1 MSPWS
6 CVQLSDPHI
15 VEPGRWCN
23 GAVDTA
29 THLREAVA
37 FVGRLHPAP
46 DLVLLTGD
54 LTNDGTPAQVEHLAE
69 LLDPLVPPV
78 RLLPGNHDDPVALH
92 ERFGDQPWRDGRMD
106 GVVEG
111 PVRVVT
117 LDSTIPGE
125 PGGTLHPDQLAWLEA
140 TLADAPD
147 RPTLLALHHPPFATG
162 IAHMDAM
169 GLAPEAARGLA
180 EVVGHH
186 RQVARIACG
195 HLHRAI
201 SVRFAGTVAATAP
214 STAMAVA
221 LDLADGPAAWT
232 TEPPM
237 AAVHT
242 LVDGSGLVTH
252 LAPIGVHEPHR
263 F

>member
-6 CVQLSDPHI
+6 CVQLSDPHV

-23 GAVDTA
+23 DAVDTE
-29 THLREAVA
+29 THLRAAVA
-37 FVGRLHPAP
+37 FVGRLDPTP
-46 DLVLLTGD
+46 DLVLVTGD
-54 LTNDGTPAQVEHLAE
+54 LTNHGTPAQLDHLAE
-69 LLDPLVPPV
+69 LLAPLAPPV
-78 RLLPGNHDDPVALH
+78 RLLPGNHDDPAAVHA
-92 ERFGDQPWRDGRMD
+92 RFPDQPWRAGRMD

-117 LDSTIPGE
+117 LDSTVPGE
-125 PGGTLHPDQLAWLEA
+125 PGGDLRPDQLEWLDA
-140 TLADAPD
+140 TLSAHPEA
-147 RPTLLALHHPPFATG
+147 PTLVALHHPPFATG

-169 GLAPEAARGLA
+169 GLAADAAVGLA
-180 EVVGHH
+180 QVIGRHP
-186 RQVARIACG
+186 QVAHVASG
-195 HLHRAI
+195 HLHRSI
-201 SVRFAGTVAATAP
+201 TVRFAGTVASTAP

-237 AAVHT
+237 AVVHT
-242 LVDGSGLVTH
+242 WVEGSGLVSH
-252 LAPIGVHEPHR
+252 LAPIGTHEPHR